1 MNYSDL
7 RQDWIDVWMM
17 SVHQVAVG
25 DRPLLGHQSQGRQE
39 VVIAVREGVLPLVLL
54 ASASQW
60 HRLLLLLL
68 LPGGGFVRLPPPLTS
83 PSFPLLEN
91 FI

>member
-7 RQDWIDVWMM
+7 RQDRIDVWRM

-39 VVIAVREGVLPLVLL
+39 VVIAVREGVLPLVLR
-54 ASASQW
+54 ATTSQW
-60 HRLLLLLL
+60 HRLLLL